1 VRLPHR
7 RQFLH
12 LAAGAASLP
21 LLPRPAQAQLYPA
34 RPITLIVPFAPG
46 GSTDVTLRALAAA
59 TEKHLGQQIII
70 ENRPGGSATIGPA
83 QMAATAQAD
92 GYTISQIL
100 DSEWRAPFIGKA
112 TFDPAT
118 DFTYIIGVT
127 GYTYGVVVN
136 SDAPWQTFQ
145 DLISAARA
153 KPDTITYATTGG
165 ITSPQI
171 AMERIARLKGIK
183 WIPVPFK
190 GNADQINA
198 LLGRHIDAIAS
209 STAWAPQVEAGQFRL
224 LVTFPAQ
231 RTKSWPAVPTLRE
244 VGIDMA
250 VSSPYGIAGPKGMDP
265 GVVKILHDAFKKGMD
280 EPSFV
285 STMAKLNQEFLY
297 LNSADFR
304 AFALKQI
311 EEERQIAVELG
322 FKRE

>member
-1 VRLPHR
+1 MRIYR
-7 RQFLH
+7 RQFLR
-12 LAAGAASLP
+12 LSALGVTLP
-21 LLPRPAQAQLYPA
+21 ALPRVVRAQTYPT

-59 TEKHLGQQIII
+59 TEKYLGQQIVI

-136 SDAPWQTFQ
+136 SDAPWRTFQ
-145 DLISAARA
+145 ELIAAARA

-165 ITSPQI
+165 ITAPQI

-190 GNADQINA
+190 GNAEQINA

-231 RTKSWPAVPTLRE
+231 RTKSWPTVPTLKE

-250 VSSPYGIAGPKGMDP
+250 VNSPYGIAGPKGMDP
-265 GVVKILHDAFKKGMD
+265 NVVRILHDAFKKGMD

-311 EEERQIAVELG
+311 EEERQIAIELG
-322 FKRE
+322 FKPG

>member
-1 VRLPHR
+1 MITGMGRALSA
-7 RQFLH
+7 
-12 LAAGAASLP
+12 LACVLVWCGIAGAQDFP
-21 LLPRPAQAQLYPA
+21 T

-46 GSTDVTLRALAAA
+46 GSTDVTLRTLAAS

-83 QMAATAQAD
+83 QMAATAKPD
-92 GYTISQIL
+92 GYTLSQIL
-100 DSEWRAPFIGKA
+100 DAEWRAPFIGKA

-136 SDAPWQTFQ
+136 SDAPWQTFD
-145 DLISAARA
+145 DLIAAARA

-165 ITSPQI
+165 ITAPQI

-231 RTKSWPAVPTLRE
+231 RTKSWPAVPTLKE
-244 VGIDMA
+244 IGIDIA

-265 GVVKILHDAFKKGMD
+265 KVVRILHDAFKKGMD
-280 EPSFV
+280 DPSFIA
-285 STMAKLNQEFLY
+285 TMQKLNQEFLY
-297 LNSADFR
+297 LDSADFH

-311 EEERQIAVELG
+311 EEERQIAHELG
-322 FKRE
+322 FKPE

>member
-1 VRLPHR
+1 MRIYR
-7 RQFLH
+7 RQFLR
-12 LAAGAASLP
+12 LSALGVTLP
-21 LLPRPAQAQLYPA
+21 ALPRVVRAQTYPT

-59 TEKHLGQQIII
+59 TEKYLGQQIVI

-136 SDAPWQTFQ
+136 SDAPWRTFQ
-145 DLISAARA
+145 ELIAAARA

-165 ITSPQI
+165 ITAPQI

-190 GNADQINA
+190 GNAEQINA

-231 RTKSWPAVPTLRE
+231 RTKSWPTVPTLKE

-250 VSSPYGIAGPKGMDP
+250 VNSPYGIAGPKGMDP
-265 GVVKILHDAFKKGMD
+265 NIVRILHDAFKKGMD

-311 EEERQIAVELG
+311 EEERQIAIELG
-322 FKRE
+322 FKPG